1 MVQGTACI
9 KMNVMVSAS
18 EVLISGSINIIVLK
32 NNYYNLKYLYR
43 LIFTYFNYLMIY
55 YNNPVLQ

>member
-1 MVQGTACI
+1 MVQGTGCI

-18 EVLISGSINIIVLK
+18 EVLISGSINIIILK